1 MRAASASG
9 FPYKVLGDQPFTAER
24 DPCGFDELAAEL
36 KKLIVSSRPSTPF
49 TIGIEAS
56 WGRGKSS
63 LMGQLRRQLQEG
75 ATDGIDMREVS
86 FNAWTAEGADVL
98 EGLIKSVLEG
108 MDPSALRRALRN
120 KRLIGALKIPLL
132 LVAGWLR
139 VGALV
144 NEAWEQMS
152 VDGRTRNQ
160 INVVVRDA
168 MDEWLKQERA
178 KVPGAGGDRLLVVFI
193 DDLDRCSPANVL
205 RVFEGVKL
213 YLDAP
218 GFVFVIGY
226 DEGIVG
232 EAVAD
237 QKQYTRRA
245 TGRDYVEKIVQIVF
259 RIPQPT
265 DDEIDGLLAHYLN
278 DSGTADLFD
287 GAGRRLV
294 IERNARNP
302 RRIKR
307 FVNRFILD
315 YQLDEASQ
323 DLKAE
328 LLIKLLILETY
339 FPDFSRLFAFTSED
353 AKNPIQEFLDF
364 ASARD
369 ALRRAGGGAPGP
381 AVKDVF
387 DFYELAPPQTA
398 DTALEMLQR
407 EVPEPFVALAQDDD
421 FLSLIG
427 TLQDRDEQAEILA
440 KVQRRKQQQSADRV
454 VEPAVKGAPAG
465 HETMYQWIPG
475 ASGRR
480 VLWVDDHP
488 ENNARL
494 AELLRTSGADVQ
506 QVTDGEAAFELI
518 KSLTPDLLLSDIGRS
533 GNPEAG
539 FEDLARFRS
548 EGDYAGPV
556 VFYSARVSQSKRARA
571 SELGA
576 AIATSER
583 ELLDAIAAILPA
595 PTPAPEQAQVKVPS

>member
-265 DDEIDGLLAHYLN
+265 DDGDRRPARALP
-278 DSGTADLFD
+278 
-287 GAGRRLV
+287 RRLGHG
-294 IERNARNP
+294 RP
-302 RRIKR
+302 LRRR
-307 FVNRFILD
+307 RP
-315 YQLDEASQ
+315 A
-323 DLKAE
+323 
-328 LLIKLLILETY
+328 
-339 FPDFSRLFAFTSED
+339 
-353 AKNPIQEFLDF
+353 
-364 ASARD
+364 ARD
-369 ALRRAGGGAPGP
+369 RAERA
-381 AVKDVF
+381 
-387 DFYELAPPQTA
+387 
-398 DTALEMLQR
+398 
-407 EVPEPFVALAQDDD
+407 
-421 FLSLIG
+421 
-427 TLQDRDEQAEILA
+427 
-440 KVQRRKQQQSADRV
+440 QSAPDQAVR
-454 VEPAVKGAPAG
+454 EPLHPRLPA
-465 HETMYQWIPG
+465 
-475 ASGRR
+475 RR
-480 VLWVDDHP
+480 GV
-488 ENNARL
+488 
-494 AELLRTSGADVQ
+494 
-506 QVTDGEAAFELI
+506 
-518 KSLTPDLLLSDIGRS
+518 
-533 GNPEAG
+533 
-539 FEDLARFRS
+539 
-548 EGDYAGPV
+548 AGP
-556 VFYSARVSQSKRARA
+556 Q
-571 SELGA
+571 G
-576 AIATSER
+576 
-583 ELLDAIAAILPA
+583 
-595 PTPAPEQAQVKVPS
+595 